1 MSPEPKLPAWQDYLL
16 EKARE
21 AGQKIAVRRSRQGSL
36 RWRFGDCKVEV
47 DTYRATRRMERMVHG
62 REHP

>member
-1 MSPEPKLPAWQDYLL
+1 MKLPAWQDYLL

-21 AGQKIAVRRSRQGSL
+21 AGMKIEVRRCRTGSL
-36 RWRFGDCKVEV
+36 RWRFGDCKREV
-47 DTYRATRRMERMVHG
+47 DTYRATRRMERAVCG